1 MNIISKYRPKEI
13 QDLIGMDSEKKILMH
28 YIDTDFNL
36 ILHGSCGTGKT
47 LIKDM
52 ILRKK
57 NIDQK
62 NIFIFNGDVHF
73 KKNKIT
79 FLLDIVKS
87 ASKKIIILDTFQELT
102 QDNQNILKS
111 LIKNHVK
118 NVQFILCINDNTH
131 LNENLSQYF
140 INLHLKKTKVNDY
153 KKYISN
159 IFKSENI
166 PHSDKLIN
174 RIISIS
180 DNFHDINNNIVSL
193 IINHT
198 AGYDIIKN
206 YLKILN
212 VNDLIIVNKIINLCL
227 DESECVIG
235 YIDKLI
241 LNGFSCEN
249 IFNSLLKYIYKIKF
263 SSYEKKI
270 FFIKNILEYEMR
282 QQITYTQMISLII
295 VLRN

>member
-1 MNIISKYRPKEI
+1 M
-13 QDLIGMDSEKKILMH
+13 
-28 YIDTDFNL
+28 
-36 ILHGSCGTGKT
+36 
-47 LIKDM
+47 
-52 ILRKK
+52 
-57 NIDQK
+57 
-62 NIFIFNGDVHF
+62 
-73 KKNKIT
+73 
-79 FLLDIVKS
+79 VKS

-159 IFKSENI
+159 IFESENI

-193 IINHT
+193 IINHKT
-198 AGYDIIKN
+198 GYDIVKN

-227 DESECVIG
+227 DEPDCVIE
-235 YIDKLI
+235 YVDKLI

-263 SSYEKKI
+263 KSYEKKI
-270 FFIKNILEYEMR
+270 FFIKKILEYEMR
-282 QQITYTQMISLII
+282 QQITYTQMISLLID
-295 VLRN
+295 LCD